1 MQGLS
6 EEFLGEEDLLLET
19 FEFLHT
25 FFFQV
30 GISYFV
36 VAGVVVGSVLEQVN
50 KLEDIGKL
58 AIDTD
63 GESNHIRRQSSS
75 LVELFLFIL
84 DVLCSLYCC
93 PIIHVS
99 FCIRGW

>member
-1 MQGLS
+1 M
-6 EEFLGEEDLLLET
+6 ET

-36 VAGVVVGSVLEQVN
+36 VAGVVVGSVLQQVN

-63 GESNHIRRQSSS
+63 GESNHIGRQFTS
-75 LVELFLFIL
+75 LVEFFLFIL

-93 PIIHVS
+93 PSIRVS